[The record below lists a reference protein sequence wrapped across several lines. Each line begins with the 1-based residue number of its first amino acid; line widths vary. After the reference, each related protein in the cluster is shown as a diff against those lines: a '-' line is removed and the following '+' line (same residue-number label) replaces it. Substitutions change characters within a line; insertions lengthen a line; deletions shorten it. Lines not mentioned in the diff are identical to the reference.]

1 MLVRTNHRV
10 KSPIFVEIIFIDIIF
25 IDNSEKLK
33 KPKISWLS
41 INVTYFFLFEGTNF
55 WKEKKG
61 T

>member
-10 KSPIFVEIIFIDIIF
+10 KSPIFVEIIF